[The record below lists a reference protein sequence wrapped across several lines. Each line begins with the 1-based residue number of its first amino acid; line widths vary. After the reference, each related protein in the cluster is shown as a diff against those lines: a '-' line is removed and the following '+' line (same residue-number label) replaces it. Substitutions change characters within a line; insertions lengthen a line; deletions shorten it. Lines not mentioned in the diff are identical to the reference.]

1 MHRVCIP
8 YRYPMHRVLFDTKHA
23 LKLLSELNS
32 FVVLALVYP
41 ARVKHLLDLLLW
53 VALKGLPKL
62 LKHLHQVVS
71 LILVLVLAV
80 QLVHCSSFLFA
91 VLTRLFALVRRL
103 SPLLWVF
110 VCCCLKSRPAPF

>member
-8 YRYPMHRVLFDTKHA
+8 YRYSMYTVLFEAEHL
-23 LKLLSELNS
+23 LKLLSKLNS
-32 FVVLALVYP
+32 PVVLSLIYP
-41 ARVKHLLDLLLW
+41 ARVKHLLDLLLR

-110 VCCCLKSRPAPF
+110 VY